1 MSNIPVPER
10 GQPLDLTYI
19 YQIAKTV
26 NQLSLQFSH
35 SANRF
40 ASIDVPNS
48 GSAARQDI
56 KITDTRIIA
65 GYKEVTSSNS
75 TTQEASVSFFY
86 DFPAADFKFPPIVT
100 ATPVNVSGT
109 ETGRNVTVVLKQPT
123 TSRVEGIVRFGVAG
137 NSTVGVNIIA
147 IGVPN

>member
-26 NQLSLQFSH
+26 NQLSLQSAY

-48 GSAARQDI
+48 GVARQDI
-56 KITDTRIIA
+56 KITDSRVVA
-65 GYKEVTSSNS
+65 GYKEVTSNTA
-75 TTQEASVSFFY
+75 TTQETSIPFFY
-86 DFPAADFKFPPIVT
+86 DFPAADFKYPPIVT

-109 ETGRNVTVVLKQPT
+109 ETGRDVTVVLKQPT